1 MKNNILKYKLQACA
15 LLVCVLTF
23 FSSCKDYLYVE
34 PTNQLTLN
42 SFTDV
47 KRLLGGSLRNYQEGN
62 DYLSGVPNVVTFYDE
77 YLITYFY
84 SDDCNTDKYLD
95 TWMGQNNKGD
105 FNKSQTWKHPDI
117 HENIWS
123 TYYKAIG
130 FYNLYWLSSR
140 STIQAIKQSLNAWK
154 EKQELQE
161 LIVSST

>member
-77 YLITYFY
+77 YLIL
-84 SDDCNTDKYLD
+84 SHMK
-95 TWMGQNNKGD
+95 MGRH
-105 FNKSQTWKHPDI
+105 S
-117 HENIWS
+117 
-123 TYYKAIG
+123 
-130 FYNLYWLSSR
+130 LR
-140 STIQAIKQSLNAWK
+140 STIQVIKQSLNAWK